1 MKTILPGLINFSI
14 FSSMKKL
21 FILVVLLSFL
31 TGYGQGKNITEAEYE
46 VLNKAIDF
54 AIQPLGF
61 ILPSSKEL
69 NEVNQRYHTDLSNL
83 SEKDKKIINKALAE
97 KRKYEFALSD
107 TLLEVSTREKKYS
120 QIIERNSIKPVA
132 EKLPSAVMNN
142 NMLKLPEGYRRISKK
157 SDQNPGGQFIGNIQI
172 ERVIFD
178 QSEKKAMVS
187 YMKCENFEKTHC
199 DSLTVRLGKMKNEW
213 YVLN

>member
-1 MKTILPGLINFSI
+1 
-14 FSSMKKL
+14 MKKI

-31 TGYGQGKNITEAEYE
+31 TSYGQGKNITETEYE

-61 ILPSSKEL
+61 ILPSSEEL
-69 NEVNQRYHTDLSNL
+69 NEINRRYHLDLFSL
-83 SEKDKKIINKALAE
+83 SENDKKTINKSLAE

-107 TLLEVSTREKKYS
+107 TLLEVSTQDKKYS
-120 QIIERNSIKPVA
+120 QIIERNSIKPVV

-142 NMLKLPEGYRRISKK
+142 NMLKLPEGYKRIFKK
-157 SDQNPGGQFIGNIQI
+157 TDQNPDGQFIGHIQI

-178 QSEKKAMVS
+178 QSGKKAIVR
-187 YMKCENFEKTHC
+187 YTKCENFESTHC
-199 DSLTVRLGKMKNEW
+199 DSLTVRLSKMKNEW